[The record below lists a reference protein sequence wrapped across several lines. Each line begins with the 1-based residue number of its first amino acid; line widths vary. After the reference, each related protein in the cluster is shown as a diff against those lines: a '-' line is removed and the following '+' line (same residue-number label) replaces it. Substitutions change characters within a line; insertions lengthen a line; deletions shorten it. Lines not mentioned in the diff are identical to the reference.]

1 MKLSIIIPVY
11 NEEKTVEEI
20 IRKVKEVSL
29 PKGIRKEI
37 IVVDDGSTDKTPRIL
52 KKIKGI
58 NIFCHRIN
66 KGKGAAVRTGIKK
79 TTGEIILIQDAD
91 LEYNPEDYKRLITPI
106 IHKEALVVY
115 GSRLKNMSFKL
126 FGKNKTP
133 MPTHYLGNKFL
144 TAITN
149 FLYGADLTDMETGYK
164 VFIRK
169 VLDRIELTSDRFEI
183 EPEITAKVLKNGIKI
198 KEIAIQSNP
207 RGYEDGKK
215 ITWKDGISALFTLI
229 KFRLTD

>member
-11 NEEKTVEEI
+11 NKEKTIEEI

-52 KKIKGI
+52 KKIEGI
-58 NIFCHRIN
+58 NIFGHRIDNRIN
-66 KGKGAAVRTGIKK
+66 KGKGAAVRTRIKK
-79 TTGEIILIQDAD
+79 ATAEIILIQDAD

-106 IHKEALVVY
+106 IQKEALVVY

-169 VLDRIELTSDRFEI
+169 LLDGIELISDRFEI
-183 EPEITAKVLKNGIKI
+183 EPEITAKVL
-198 KEIAIQSNP
+198 
-207 RGYEDGKK
+207 
-215 ITWKDGISALFTLI
+215 
-229 KFRLTD
+229 